1 MAMPRLLLID
11 DDQGMHELIRRVAE
25 GCGYEVRTT
34 TKPAEFLELVDR
46 FEPDLIGLDIA
57 MPDTDG
63 IELIKSLAGA
73 NCRAGVLI
81 VSGLMPPF
89 PDAAERLGQA
99 RGLNMVGTVAK
110 PFRIEELRRILTNA
124 KASATAH

>member
-1 MAMPRLLLID
+1 MEMPRLL
-11 DDQGMHELIRRVAE
+11 RRVAE

-34 TKPAEFLELVDR
+34 SKPAEFLDLVDQ

-73 NCRAGVLI
+73 NCRARVLI

-99 RGLNMVGTVAK
+99 RGLNMVGTVSK
-110 PFRIEELRRILTNA
+110 PFRIEELRRVLTDA
-124 KASATAH
+124 KAPTTKH

>member
-1 MAMPRLLLID
+1 MPRLLLID

-25 GCGYEVRTT
+25 GCGYEVKATS
-34 TKPAEFLELVDR
+34 KPGEFLDLVQKFD
-46 FEPDLIGLDIA
+46 PDLIGLDIA

-73 NCRAGVLI
+73 KCRAGVLI

-99 RGLNMVGTVAK
+99 RGLNMVGTVSK
-110 PFRIEELRRILTNA
+110 PFRIEELRRVLTEA
-124 KASATAH
+124 KPRATTH